1 MSEEDRSAMIEG
13 MVGNLMDR
21 LATEGGTPQEWAQL
35 IRALGVLGD
44 LDRANAIWGEAQQT
58 FASDETAMS
67 IIREA
72 AVGAGV
78 AE

>member
-1 MSEEDRSAMIEG
+1 
-13 MVGNLMDR
+13 
-21 LATEGGTPQEWAQL
+21 TPQEWAQL

-44 LDRANAIWGEAQQT
+44 LDRATAIWGEAQQT